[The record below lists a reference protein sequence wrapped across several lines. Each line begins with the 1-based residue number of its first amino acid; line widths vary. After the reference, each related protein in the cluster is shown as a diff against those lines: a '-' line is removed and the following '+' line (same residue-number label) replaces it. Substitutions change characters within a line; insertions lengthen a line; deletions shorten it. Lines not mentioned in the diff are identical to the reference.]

1 MSFFII
7 FLSIYDYNLALVLDL
22 ANHFDGLLSRLVL
35 SLIGSLIDN
44 LAHRMLEFMQKP
56 ASLFNLI
63 SYSLIA
69 CSSAFA
75 GEVSPQM
82 TSEYETFFR
91 QLINERDY
99 PGAAFAIVSR
109 DQVLRIAAV
118 GHTTA
123 AREHRINE
131 QTTFRLASVSK
142 PFAAEL
148 IGLLVED
155 GTLSW
160 NDPVVRYVPGFKI
173 NGDVSEIRIQNLLGQ
188 STGLM
193 PHAYDNLLEDG
204 KSMDSIW
211 KKMSDL
217 SYVCDPGKCYG
228 YQNSVFS
235 LVDPVVE
242 KVTNLDYG
250 TLVEQRIFKPLD
262 MTTASVGFDAFVNNP
277 NHAKPHARRKGQW
290 KTVQVQPNYYRAAPA
305 AGVNASIL
313 DMSKWVQAQLGRN
326 PDIISPEMLENLSRP
341 RVKTRRE
348 LYRKQWKTMLTG
360 AHYGLG
366 WRVYQLGDDQ
376 LIYHG
381 GWVSGFR
388 ADVAFSLQHDLGI
401 VVLLNAESSGISELT
416 TRFWQMALAP

>member
-1 MSFFII
+1 
-7 FLSIYDYNLALVLDL
+7 
-22 ANHFDGLLSRLVL
+22 
-35 SLIGSLIDN
+35 
-44 LAHRMLEFMQKP
+44 MQKF
-56 ASLFNLI
+56 ATLLNLITCSLF
-63 SYSLIA
+63 A

-75 GEVSPQM
+75 GEPSLQM
-82 TSEYETFFR
+82 TVDYETFFR
-91 QLINERDY
+91 QLITDRDY

-109 DQVLRIAAV
+109 DRILRIATV

-123 AREHRINE
+123 ARKHPINE

-148 IGLLVED
+148 VGLLVED
-155 GTLSW
+155 GTLNWS
-160 NDPVVRYVPGFKI
+160 DPVNLYVPGFKI
-173 NGDVSEIRIQNLLGQ
+173 NGDVSQIRIQDLLGQ

-211 KKMSDL
+211 RKMSDL
-217 SYVCDPGKCYG
+217 SYVCVPGKCYG

-242 KVTNLDYG
+242 KVTSLDYG

-277 NHAKPHARRKGQW
+277 NHAEPHARRKGQW
-290 KTVQVQPNYYRAAPA
+290 KTVPVQPNFYRAAPA

-313 DMSKWVQAQLGRN
+313 DMSKWLQAQLGRN
-326 PDIISPEMLENLSRP
+326 PDILSPEMLENLSRP
-341 RVKTRRE
+341 RVRTQRE
-348 LYRKQWKTMLTG
+348 LYRKQWKTMLSE

-388 ADVAFSLQHDLGI
+388 ADVAFSLQHDIGI

>member
-1 MSFFII
+1 MKK
-7 FLSIYDYNLALVLDL
+7 LV
-22 ANHFDGLLSRLVL
+22 AQFKLLTCCLV
-35 SLIGSLIDN
+35 
-44 LAHRMLEFMQKP
+44 
-56 ASLFNLI
+56 
-63 SYSLIA
+63 A
-69 CSSAFA
+69 CSSVVA
-75 GEVSPQM
+75 GERSFQM
-82 TSEYETFFR
+82 MSDYETFFR
-91 QLINERDY
+91 QLITDRDY

-109 DQVLRIAAV
+109 ERILRIVTV

-123 AREHRINE
+123 ARKHPINE

-142 PFAAEL
+142 PFAAQL
-148 IGLLVED
+148 VGLLVED
-155 GTLSW
+155 GALDW
-160 NDPVVRYVPGFKI
+160 NDPVIRYVPGFKI
-173 NGDVSEIRIQNLLGQ
+173 NGDVSEIRIQDLLGQ

-211 KKMSDL
+211 NKMSDL
-217 SYVCDPGKCYG
+217 TYVCDPGKCYG

-242 KVTNLDYG
+242 KATNMDYG
-250 TLVEQRIFKPLD
+250 TLVEQRIFKPLN
-262 MTTASVGFDAFVNNP
+262 MTTASVGFDAFINNP
-277 NHAKPHARRKGQW
+277 NHAEPHARRRGQW
-290 KTVQVQPNYYRAAPA
+290 KTVTVQPNYYRAAPA

-313 DMSKWVQAQLGRN
+313 DMSKWMQAQLGRN
-326 PDIISPEMLENLSRP
+326 PEVLSPEMLENLSRP
-341 RVKTRRE
+341 RVKTQRE
-348 LYRKQWKTMLTG
+348 LYRKQWKTMLSE

-388 ADVAFSLQHDLGI
+388 ADVAFSLKHDIGI